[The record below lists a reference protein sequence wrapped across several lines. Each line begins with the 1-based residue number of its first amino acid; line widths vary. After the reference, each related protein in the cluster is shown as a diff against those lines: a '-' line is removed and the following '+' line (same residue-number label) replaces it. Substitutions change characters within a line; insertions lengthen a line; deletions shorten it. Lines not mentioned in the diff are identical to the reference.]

1 MTAHRMLRVVCDEPG
16 ELVAALEQLGA
27 RVSCP
32 VTVVRHHRGPGL
44 VVERRQASV
53 DLPERDGRV
62 VHLLIADDPR
72 PTPASEWRAK
82 VAAKTGAP
90 S

>member
-1 MTAHRMLRVVCDEPG
+1 MTTHRILRVVCDEPA
-16 ELVAALEQLGA
+16 ELIAALEQLGA
-27 RVSCP
+27 KVSCP
-32 VTVVRHHRGPGL
+32 VMSFRHQRAPGL
-44 VVERRQASV
+44 VVERRQGSV
-53 DLPERDGRV
+53 ELPARDGIS
-62 VHLLIADDPR
+62 VHLLVADDPR